1 MNSRR
6 SFSKGA
12 LKINSAVQLTQS
24 HECCMVKFQLRHYTA
39 VQLVFDEHWAFLMD
53 SKLHFRRCLRV
64 QAPNYS
70 VSHMYVTHLQLLSWS
85 LFIQTETM
93 QNTEKILQEKRLHEY
108 NTSDLYNF
116 KDGILC
122 IMLSFVCTVSSKHVF
137 FPLILVLDLVGL
149 DWMTPIQNSYT
160 DTEN

>member
-24 HECCMVKFQLRHYTA
+24 HKCCMVKFQLRHYTA

-53 SKLHFRRCLRV
+53 SKLHFRCCLRV

-70 VSHMYVTHLQLLSWS
+70 VSHMYVTHLQLLAFSFKQRPCRIRKRSYKKKGSMNIMHQTTTTSKMESCASCS
-85 LFIQTETM
+85 LLCALCPPNMFFPV
-93 QNTEKILQEKRLHEY
+93 
-108 NTSDLYNF
+108 NTSARL
-116 KDGILC
+116 GG
-122 IMLSFVCTVSSKHVF
+122 S
-137 FPLILVLDLVGL
+137 
-149 DWMTPIQNSYT
+149 
-160 DTEN
+160 